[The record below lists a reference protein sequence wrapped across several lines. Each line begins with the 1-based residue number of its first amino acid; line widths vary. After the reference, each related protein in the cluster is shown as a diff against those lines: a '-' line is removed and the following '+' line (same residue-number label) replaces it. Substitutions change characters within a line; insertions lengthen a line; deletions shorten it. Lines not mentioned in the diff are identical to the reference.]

1 MPPGVISMTIRSI
14 AAAAGAAAVL
24 SAGLGPITAASAA
37 TSRIP
42 VIYGT
47 YGNWQTPRVK
57 PRVQVMG
64 ACFVLRDMRWK
75 AWNGRYAKAGG
86 IDQVA
91 PRGCAS
97 RAYDW
102 RSTIT
107 LYRVR
112 IHKGRR
118 YYSRMTITSHGH
130 PTIRRI
136 YRIPGGWFPP

>member
-1 MPPGVISMTIRSI
+1 MNIRSI
-14 AAAAGAAAVL
+14 AAAAGAAMML
-24 SAGLGPITAASAA
+24 FAGLGTTTAASAA

-57 PRVQVMG
+57 PRAQAMG

-75 AWNGRYAKAGG
+75 TWNGTSAKAGG
-86 IDQVA
+86 TDEVA
-91 PRGCAS
+91 PYGCAS

-102 RSTIT
+102 PSTIT

-112 IHKGRR
+112 IHKGRP

-130 PTIRRI
+130 PTFHRV
-136 YRIPGGWFPP
+136 YRIPGGWFPG